1 MAEGKICKNCGTA
14 LPENAKFCV
23 KCGAAVEQPIEQ
35 NEEYIV
41 CPRCAAQ
48 MEPGLFFCTRCGER
62 LREGTPPSFLHQP
75 DAAQSQPA
83 APNAP
88 VNLPAPAAPD
98 NPPQTPQAQQTAA
111 APRQKPS
118 ISDAPAL
125 QALKKKSPAIMIS
138 IAVFAVAVLAAAGI
152 LMKGGGLID
161 TGTAAEHYIKA
172 VNAMEQIGFMNWN
185 PDMSSVPMT
194 GDEYTDEDFYKQWL
208 IVKNELKK
216 AADKG
221 TPEMKCDYVAFLVSH
236 VLGEPDDYVPDKKEM
251 EKYLRKAAG
260 EGSGRAKYY
269 LFAYD
274 ILTDGDEK
282 SSFLM
287 EACQN
292 GNPYA
297 LHQIGEVFA
306 GFGNISN
313 ALENFIQAVDNLE
326 LNDPEN
332 TPFMNEMRAAGPRG
346 DTYIQAE
353 WPAEIGAIYELGFGG
368 EPSRASL
375 LEAIRWY
382 EKSLTASSNT
392 YTDSVFICH
401 VSGAGD
407 YMIFDPN
414 DAVARVKRKM
424 GRR

>member
-1 MAEGKICKNCGTA
+1 MAESKICGKCGA
-14 LPENAKFCV
+14 ILPDGAKFCV
-23 KCGAAVEQPIEQ
+23 SCGAPIPK
-35 NEEYIV
+35 EEFIV
-41 CPRCAAQ
+41 CPRCSSK
-48 MEPGLFFCTRCGER
+48 MEPRLFFCTQCGER
-62 LREGTPPSFLHQP
+62 LREGAAPSFLNKSE
-75 DAAQSQPA
+75 DGAQSPTDSPA
-83 APNAP
+83 AP
-88 VNLPAPAAPD
+88 VNYASPAAPD
-98 NPPQTPQAQQTAA
+98 NLLQTPPSQQNAAALQPEAEKLATSATAA
-111 APRQKPS
+111 AQ
-118 ISDAPAL
+118 
-125 QALKKKSPAIMIS
+125 KKKSHTLIIALGLFVTAALTGA
-138 IAVFAVAVLAAAGI
+138 AVF
-152 LMKGGGLID
+152 MTGGGLID

-208 IVKNELKK
+208 IVKEELKK

-236 VLGEPDDYVPDKKEM
+236 VLGEPDDYVPNKKEM

-260 EGSGRAKYY
+260 DGSGRAKYY

-313 ALENFIQAVDNLE
+313 ALENFIQAANNLE

-353 WPAEIGAIYELGFGG
+353 WPAEIGAIYELGVGG

-382 EKSLTASSNT
+382 DKSLTASSST